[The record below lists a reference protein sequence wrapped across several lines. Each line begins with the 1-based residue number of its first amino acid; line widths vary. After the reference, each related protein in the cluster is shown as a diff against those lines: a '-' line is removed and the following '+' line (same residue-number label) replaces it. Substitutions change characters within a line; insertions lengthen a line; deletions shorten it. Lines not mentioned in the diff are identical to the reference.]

1 MNLPGI
7 VVVLL
12 ALTWVASFVCFV
24 VAGFKA
30 YASGTTFE
38 YMLYGVQFPYVAA
51 ALLGCMAASSGLLWA
66 NYRGESYRQSEQLI
80 YGSLFGLSVFGFMLS
95 GLLALLA

>member
-1 MNLPGI
+1 MELPRM

-12 ALTWVASFVCFV
+12 ALIWVVSFICFV
-24 VAGFKA
+24 VVSFLAF
-30 YASGTTFE
+30 ASGNTFE

-66 NYRGESYRQSEQLI
+66 NYRGESYRQAEQLV
-80 YGSLFGLSVFGFMLS
+80 YGGMFGLSVFGFMLS